1 VRSAPGGA
9 AWAGV
14 AAGLKARRSLGAR
27 PGARLAARREDAVR
41 RSTFGACSC
50 LYGRPSMIIVF
61 MAARERMP
69 GIMSG
74 STHADVN
81 SAHAGV
87 GG

>member
-1 VRSAPGGA
+1 
-9 AWAGV
+9 
-14 AAGLKARRSLGAR
+14 
-27 PGARLAARREDAVR
+27 
-41 RSTFGACSC
+41 
-50 LYGRPSMIIVF
+50 MIIVF
-61 MAARERMP
+61 MAAPERMP